1 MRYVIGARKRS
12 QQSCSFK
19 NEGYVTKL
27 PEKEVMAV
35 QFCVAF

>member
-1 MRYVIGARKRS
+1 VIGARERS
-12 QQSCSFK
+12 LKSCGFK

-35 QFCVAF
+35 QFFLAF